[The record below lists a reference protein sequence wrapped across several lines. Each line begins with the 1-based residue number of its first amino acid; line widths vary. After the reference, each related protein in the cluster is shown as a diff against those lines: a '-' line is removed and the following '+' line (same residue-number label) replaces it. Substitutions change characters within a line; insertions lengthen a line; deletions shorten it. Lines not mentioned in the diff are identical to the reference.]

1 MMVRTRSTQTKTQ
14 AHGAESTAYG
24 GGILRGLA
32 SFALAASVLA
42 PAATPVAAQNAGEII
57 DRMLDAYEARTE
69 GVDDYT
75 LVQRFM
81 GFETVSY
88 FVKEMEDGR
97 PVFRLQESTAGDMEM
112 EEAGPGTL
120 DEIYAIGEEFK
131 RNAEYGGRET
141 VAGVDV
147 HVLDITDLESTS
159 FGRSMA
165 QDSQFR
171 PVSGR
176 IYLDAETYVPR
187 RMVFDGELT
196 NPEGTHQVTST
207 MDLEDYRDHQGMLIA
222 HRTVMTIEGLG
233 AAIDEEARAQ
243 FEQMEEELANMPP
256 EQRQMVEAMMSEQLE
271 QFRAMM
277 EGDDQPMV
285 VEVEVQEVRVNAGPP
300 PAP

>member
-1 MMVRTRSTQTKTQ
+1 MMARTRSTHAKTQ
-14 AHGAESTAYG
+14 AHGAESTACG
-24 GGILRGLA
+24 SIILRGLA

-42 PAATPVAAQNAGEII
+42 SAATPVVAQSAGEII

-69 GVDDYT
+69 GIADYT

-131 RNAEYGGRET
+131 RNAEYVGRET

-300 PAP
+300 GGA

>member
-1 MMVRTRSTQTKTQ
+1 MMDRTCSPGRTACGPTVEGVARGRVLLRSL
-14 AHGAESTAYG
+14 GAFVLIGAA
-24 GGILRGLA
+24 LA
-32 SFALAASVLA
+32 SL
-42 PAATPVAAQNAGEII
+42 ATPTAAQSAGEVI
-57 DRMLDAYEARTE
+57 DRMLEAYEARTE
-69 GVDDYT
+69 GIDDYT

-88 FVKEMEDGR
+88 FVKEMEEGR

-112 EEAGPGTL
+112 DDAGPGTL
-120 DEIYAIGEEFK
+120 DEIYAIGDEFK
-131 RNAEYGGRET
+131 ENAEYVGQET
-141 VAGVDV
+141 VGGNTV
-147 HVLDITDLESTS
+147 HVLEISDLENTG
-159 FGRSMA
+159 FGQSIA
-165 QDSQFR
+165 QDSEFR

-196 NPEGTHQVTST
+196 NPDGTHQVTST
-207 MDLEDYRDHQGMLIA
+207 MDLEDYREHEGMLVA
-222 HRTVMTIEGLG
+222 HRTVMTVEGLG

-256 EQRQMVEAMMSEQLE
+256 EQRRMVESMMSEQLE

-277 EGDDQPMV
+277 AGDDEPMV

-300 PAP
+300 GAP

>member
-1 MMVRTRSTQTKTQ
+1 MMVRTRSTHAKTP
-14 AHGAESTAYG
+14 AHGAEPTACG
-24 GGILRGLA
+24 RGPVRGLA
-32 SFALAASVLA
+32 SLALAASVLA
-42 PAATPVAAQNAGEII
+42 TAATPLTAQSAGEVI

-69 GVDDYT
+69 GIDDYT

-81 GFETVSY
+81 GFETASY

-97 PVFRLQESTAGDMEM
+97 PVFRLQGATAADMEM

-131 RNAEYGGRET
+131 RNAEYVGRET
-141 VAGVDV
+141 VAGNDV

-159 FGRSMA
+159 FGQSMA
-165 QDSQFR
+165 RDSQFR

-187 RMVFDGELT
+187 RMAFDGELT

-233 AAIDEEARAQ
+233 AAIDEESRAQ

-300 PAP
+300 GAP

>member
-1 MMVRTRSTQTKTQ
+1 MMVPTRSTHPKTQ

-24 GGILRGLA
+24 GRLLRGLA
-32 SFALAASVLA
+32 SLALAASVLA
-42 PAATPVAAQNAGEII
+42 SAATPVAGQSAGEII

-69 GVDDYT
+69 GIDDYT

-81 GFETVSY
+81 GFETSSY

-131 RNAEYGGRET
+131 RNAEYVGRET
-141 VAGVDV
+141 VAGNDV

-300 PAP
+300 GA

>member
-1 MMVRTRSTQTKTQ
+1 MMVRTRSTHPKPPTR
-14 AHGAESTAYG
+14 GAGPTARG
-24 GGILRGLA
+24 RGLLRGLA
-32 SFALAASVLA
+32 SLALAASVLA
-42 PAATPVAAQNAGEII
+42 TVATPLAAQSAGEVI

-69 GVDDYT
+69 GIDDYT

-81 GFETVSY
+81 GFETASY
-88 FVKEMEDGR
+88 FVKEMKDGR
-97 PVFRLQESTAGDMEM
+97 PVFRLQASTGDDMEM
-112 EEAGPGTL
+112 EDAGPGTL
-120 DEIYAIGEEFK
+120 DEIYAIGEDFK
-131 RNAEYGGRET
+131 RNAEYVGRET
-141 VAGVDV
+141 VAGDDV
-147 HVLDITDLESTS
+147 HVLDITDLEDTG
-159 FGRSMA
+159 FGQSMA
-165 QDSQFR
+165 EDSQFR

-207 MDLEDYRDHQGMLIA
+207 MDLEDYRDHQGMLVA

-256 EQRQMVEAMMSEQLE
+256 EQRQMVEGMMSEQLE

-300 PAP
+300 GAP